1 MSETSKI
8 YRLST
13 GRKVRVA
20 SDKEAAFLEKHPNAE
35 FIMVEAET
43 SGSAQEGESWAQ
55 WADRK
60 IFSLEGTTDTT
71 NVGFLPGVSLPSEH
85 PMYDQLMGKDQSPAA
100 NVQGANLD
108 VGLSLEDTSSG
119 SPEYVTTSNG
129 IKSQS
134 VFPEWLTVGWLP
146 ELKKD
151 KVEYVVEPQ
160 PWDDPVET
168 TAETNVTE
176 EDPYAEYSETFQNIV
191 AEVEGGYEQPVV
203 ITNESVASP
212 DAMQSNELLPDW
224 LKEAGVYSL
233 IEKHK
238 GNVNWTNR
246 EINSE
251 EEFWA
256 ALTPYTRYMTVES
269 TTSEGTFT
277 HSIPRYFIGNVDRG
291 ENPELYAELNTLWE
305 TRQLI
310 EDIRK
315 RDVFD
320 TYVGMPGTDVLSTHF
335 SYDIAGSEAYVSI
348 DETGMLPE
356 DDRYAEDFNVDN
368 PDNYTITDYENFKNT
383 EALEGFQIV
392 AAEAQANLQIENQK
406 SLEKIQLALTE
417 QYLPDMKVAYGQE
430 IAELTESFKVIQDEI
445 IEKFRDDFALKFEGL
460 EPTQDEI
467 EEWEGMLK
475 LNLQKAQEAHF
486 ADLNKI
492 ISTEINKKIK
502 LSEEYKA
509 WEKDLN
515 AQWEVISKDL
525 EEKYLTN
532 FKFEYNAW
540 EEGDLDNMSNW
551 LQANYNFMDLAAP
564 DKVKLLNAAF
574 DDYIRKNNF

>member
-1 MSETSKI
+1 MAEEVKKI

-20 SDKEAAFLEKHPNAE
+20 ADKEAAFLEKHPNAE
-35 FIMVEAET
+35 FIMVEQKDDIAPPPLKFDVQVDQD
-43 SGSAQEGESWAQ
+43 A
-55 WADRK
+55 
-60 IFSLEGTTDTT
+60 T
-71 NVGFLPGVSLPSEH
+71 NVQAFDV
-85 PMYDQLMGKDQSPAA
+85 GKFQSP
-100 NVQGANLD
+100 VTDIQGENLD
-108 VGLSLEDTSSG
+108 LGLSSEDTSSG
-119 SPEYVTTSNG
+119 SQEYKVLGNG
-129 IKSQS
+129 IKSRS
-134 VFPEWLTVGWLP
+134 SDDWMIIEWLP
-146 ELKKD
+146 ELDKD
-151 KVEYVVEPQ
+151 KVEVNDVSIDDSTDDVVAPE
-160 PWDDPVET
+160 PWDDPAKTTVET
-168 TAETNVTE
+168 NITE
-176 EDPYAEYSETFQNIV
+176 EDLDAGYSETFQNIATD
-191 AEVEGGYEQPVV
+191 AEAGFKQPVV

-212 DAMQSNELLPDW
+212 DAIQSNELLPDW

-233 IEKHK
+233 IERHK
-238 GNVNWTNR
+238 GNVNWTNT

-256 ALTPYTRYMTVES
+256 ALTPYTKYMTVES

-277 HSIPRYFIGNVDRG
+277 HSIPQYFIGNVERG
-291 ENPELYAELNTLWE
+291 ENPELYAELKTLWE

-335 SYDIAGSEAYVSI
+335 SYNTAGSEAYISI
-348 DETGMLPE
+348 DETSMLPE
-356 DDRYAEDFNVDN
+356 GDRYAEDFNVDN

-383 EALEGFQIV
+383 EALEGFQVV
-392 AAEAQANLQIENQK
+392 AAEAQANLQIESQK

-430 IAELTESFKVIQDEI
+430 ISELTESFKVIQDEI
-445 IEKFRDDFALKFEGL
+445 TAQYRHDFEVRFEGL
-460 EPTQDEI
+460 EPTQDQI

-475 LNLQKAQEAHF
+475 LSLKKAQEAHF

-532 FKFEYNAW
+532 FKFEYSAW

-551 LQANYNFMDLAAP
+551 LQANYNFMDSASPVSTSIIALSSFLSFSLFFSTILDTISLTAST
-564 DKVKLLNAAF
+564 
-574 DDYIRKNNF
+574 